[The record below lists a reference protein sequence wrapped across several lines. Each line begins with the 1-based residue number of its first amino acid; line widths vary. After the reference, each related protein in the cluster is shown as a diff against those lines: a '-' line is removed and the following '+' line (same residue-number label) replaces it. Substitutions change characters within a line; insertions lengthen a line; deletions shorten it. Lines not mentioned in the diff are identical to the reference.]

1 MSTLRTVEVS
11 VSEDLLSQAAAL
23 GLDVSEVLSKA
34 LQERVNASAVPTA
47 RVYVEAKKT
56 GLERERAAHN
66 LRVSQRVFANVP
78 LGME

>member
-34 LQERVNASAVPTA
+34 IQERVNASVAPTA
-47 RVYVEAKKT
+47 HVHVEANPT
-56 GLERERAAHN
+56 DLEREQAAHN
-66 LRVSQRVFANVP
+66 RVSKRAFANVP